1 MRRIFATIA
10 TAILILIAAN
20 AARAEPLLWKVE
32 DADSTMYMFGTIH
45 ILDQGA
51 PWRAAQFDAA
61 FKEAE
66 EVWFEIDPL
75 KSADP
80 AALAPY
86 QSLMI
91 DPLRPISKRL
101 SPEEYALFSKVAGEL
116 GVPAAQLDNLR
127 PWLAAVQL
135 TLAGITRAGGDPN
148 AGVDRVLAGE
158 VGERPLKTLETLEQQ
173 LRFFAD
179 MPEDVE
185 RAFLLSSLDELDA
198 GPGYFQRMAQ
208 AWRDG
213 DIAALEELFLRD
225 MREDYPQTYE
235 TLLKQ
240 RNLAWAEVLD
250 AEMRKS
256 GSDFVAVGALHLV
269 GPDGVPALLEA
280 KGYQVRQISAP
291 PK

>member
-1 MRRIFATIA
+1 MHIRKV
-10 TAILILIAAN
+10 LLAAAGAMALLAS
-20 AARAEPLLWKVE
+20 AARAEPMLWKVE

-61 FKEAE
+61 FKGAQEI
-66 EVWFEIDPL
+66 WFEIDPL

-80 AALAPY
+80 AAFAPY

-135 TLAGITRAGGDPN
+135 TLVGITRAGGDPN
-148 AGVDRVLAGE
+148 AGVERVLAAE
-158 VGERPLKTLETLEQQ
+158 VGARPLKTLETLEQQ

-198 GPGYFQRMAQ
+198 GPGYFQDMVA

-280 KGYQVRQISAP
+280 KGYKVRQISAP